1 MQAEAWLGGGDR
13 MGSPFPCNSVG
24 QKHAIFSGKTHKSDG
39 FAPLDHSIEMM
50 MGLAVCGAF
59 LKATVSRLTRSRV
72 DSDIVLNSFL
82 PLIVTHCFKFP

>member
-1 MQAEAWLGGGDR
+1 MQAEAWLGGGT
-13 MGSPFPCNSVG
+13 GWAPLSL
-24 QKHAIFSGKTHKSDG
+24 AILSGKNMQFFSGKTHKSNW